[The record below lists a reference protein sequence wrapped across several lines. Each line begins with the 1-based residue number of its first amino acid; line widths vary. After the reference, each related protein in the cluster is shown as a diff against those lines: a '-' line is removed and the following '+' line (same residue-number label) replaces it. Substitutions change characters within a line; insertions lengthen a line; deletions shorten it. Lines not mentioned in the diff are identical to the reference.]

1 MTALVRFEGNLTAE
15 AKHVNHM
22 CGPSCGR
29 KLITPSRGA
38 AVGRNLVSWTNVG
51 RPTDDWEKAKTN
63 RKVQSRRPVK
73 FIGTGSGGTF
83 SKHFTD

>member
-1 MTALVRFEGNLTAE
+1 MKVTWPQKRSTLTTCAAPAADE
-15 AKHVNHM
+15 SLL
-22 CGPSCGR
+22 P
-29 KLITPSRGA
+29 PSRGA

-51 RPTDDWEKAKTN
+51 RPTDDWEKAKTS

-83 SKHFTD
+83 AKHFTD